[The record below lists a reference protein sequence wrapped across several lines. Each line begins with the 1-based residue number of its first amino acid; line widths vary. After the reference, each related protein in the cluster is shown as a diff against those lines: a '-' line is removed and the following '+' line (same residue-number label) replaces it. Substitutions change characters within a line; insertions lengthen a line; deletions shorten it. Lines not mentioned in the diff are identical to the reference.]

1 MRRIERLKRRASY
14 PIELPPNMEKSVAP
28 DDQMIASPYQ
38 YSPGVGSM
46 SYSPYTSLVENDA
59 AERYEIVEKM
69 LYFQSKKL
77 NFSSDEPAPVA
88 KDRVLN
94 TIFDARA
101 SDIPTFGRCLKENRH
116 LVKTTLSENSELN

>member
-1 MRRIERLKRRASY
+1 M
-14 PIELPPNMEKSVAP
+14 AP
-28 DDQMIASPYQ
+28 DDQMTAPAYQ

-46 SYSPYTSLVENDA
+46 SYSPYTTPVEKDA
-59 AERYEIVEKM
+59 AEQYEIVEKM

-77 NFSSDEPAPVA
+77 TFLSDEPAPMA
-88 KDRVLN
+88 KDRALN

-116 LVKTTLSENSELN
+116 LVTTTLSENSELN